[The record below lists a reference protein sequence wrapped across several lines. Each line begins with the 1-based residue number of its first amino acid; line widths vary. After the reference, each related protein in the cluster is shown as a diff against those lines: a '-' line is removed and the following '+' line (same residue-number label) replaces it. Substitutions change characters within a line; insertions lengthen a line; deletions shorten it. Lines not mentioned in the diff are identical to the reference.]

1 MPSEAVQT
9 SGKVSEEKSRKPRNV
24 WVVIIYVVL
33 VLGLDT
39 LGNYNYRWPDLIVL
53 KWGYWASV
61 WIAPYT
67 NQLSVY
73 IKAPLASFDLFKF
86 LFWFVIPVLWCW
98 RGMDWKA
105 WNKERWT
112 KLERG
117 LLKAAIIV
125 IPVSMFLIPYIP
137 GINQYYHG
145 MNRGGGI
152 DWAAAFLMLVWTVS
166 WLPGW
171 EFMHRYLLLGAVHK
185 KWPKWGWLLVPI
197 SEFVYHLQKPPI
209 EAGLMFAFGLVLTWY
224 AVKRENFRF
233 PFFMHLIVELS
244 LILWLYI
251 F

>member
-9 SGKVSEEKSRKPRNV
+9 TGKVNEQKSRKPRNV

-39 LGNYNYRWPDLIVL
+39 LGMYHYKYGFAAWFNWPMVVRQLFYHFPIP
-53 KWGYWASV
+53 WATYMQ
-61 WIAPYT
+61 PL
-67 NQLSVY
+67 LSSFNVY
-73 IKAPLASFDLFKF
+73 KF
-86 LFWFVIPVLWCW
+86 VFWFVIPVLWCW

-112 KLERG
+112 KLERR
-117 LLKAAIIV
+117 LLKVSIV
-125 IPVSMFLIPYIP
+125 ILPLSMFLIPYIP

-152 DWAAAFLMLVWTVS
+152 DWAAAFLMLLWTLA

-185 KWPKWGWLLVPI
+185 KWPNWGWLLVPI
-197 SEFVYHLQKPPI
+197 SEFVYHLQKPPM
-209 EAGLMFAFGLVLTWY
+209 EAVLMFAFGLVLTWY